1 MYGVEPAGAG
11 LGIGMIVP
19 GGITGCPCGGGGA
32 GSGLGI
38 DIIGEFVGM
47 TGGPCAGV
55 IEPAGGGPCGCCG
68 AYCASGMG
76 IVGGAI
82 WFAAAPRY
90 GMGYW
95 SRGRRLKRLRRA
107 LRGRM
112 LLYVVGWWGWGWGM
126 LTVPPK
132 PQELYCALGSW
143 VRMGRNGVLER
154 MSLGGRGR
162 GLCP

>member
-1 MYGVEPAGAG
+1 M
-11 LGIGMIVP
+11 P
-19 GGITGCPCGGGGA
+19 GGITGPPCGGGGA

-38 DIIGEFVGM
+38 GIIGEFVGM

-55 IEPAGGGPCGCCG
+55 IPPAAGGGPGGCGG
-68 AYCASGMG
+68 PYCASGMDIAGG
-76 IVGGAI
+76 INVGPI
-82 WFAAAPRY
+82 WLAAAPSDDT
-90 GMGYW
+90 GYW
-95 SRGRRLKRLRRA
+95 SRGRLLKRPRRV

-112 LLYVVGWWGWGWGM
+112 LLYVVGWWGWGWDM
-126 LTVPPK
+126 LCVPPI

-143 VRMGRNGVLER
+143 VRMGRKGVLER